1 MGIGTM
7 ALIPQIVDVCKGKK
21 NFFGGNI
28 IPVAAGG
35 IYDGRGLAA
44 SLGLGAAGV
53 WVGTRFI
60 ACEEASAPASHKKLV
75 CDSSSSDTIRT
86 LVMSGRPLRLIPNAW
101 VKRWEADPQKIRDFV
116 QE

>member
-44 SLGLGAAGV
+44 ALSLGAAGV

-60 ACEEASAPASHKKLV
+60 ACEEAHAGPVHKKRIME
-75 CDSSSSDTIRT
+75 CTSDDMTRT
-86 LVMSGRPLRLIPNAW
+86 EAFTGRPCRVLRTPY
-101 VKRWEADPQKIRDFV
+101 VKSWEQKPMELKALL
-116 QE
+116 Q